1 MRNKAVYIAVAVLAA
16 GALAQLVPNP
26 PFISATGTAYDA
38 QILTGFNAVQLAVK
52 ARTSNDNKYATVGT
66 QANNSGPVSST
77 PFSLGVPAGGGV
89 VGSNSA
95 PALGGVAPVGPSIL
109 DKVGM
114 AMVAPV
120 Q

>member
-1 MRNKAVYIAVAVLAA
+1 MRNKAAYIAIAVLAA
-16 GALAQLVPNP
+16 GALAQVVPNP
-26 PFISATGTAYDA
+26 PFISANGTAYDA

-52 ARTSNDNKYATVGT
+52 ARTTSDNKYATIGA
-66 QANNSGPVSST
+66 QASNSGPVNST

-89 VGSNSA
+89 VGSNSG

-109 DKVGM
+109 DKPGM
-114 AMVAPV
+114 VLVAPV